1 MDLYYPKLEDV
12 PIPTRKASLRTAVYV
27 TRVVPLDVV
36 LVRGT
41 AQQVTLLTE
50 AARSAGAA
58 VTATIGRPTCAVL
71 PETRSAGRAALSFG
85 RIGYRV
91 YTGADQTE
99 AYLAIPR
106 SKLEVVEEESLAV
119 IVRANQEFDKFHRA
133 VLAPCSQRSA
143 ASMARSGPDR
153 SATDSTRTRKT
164 QRCRSRSY

>member
-1 MDLYYPKLEDV
+1 MDLYYPKWEDV
-12 PIPTRKASLRTAVYV
+12 PKIRTRKASLRTAVYI

-71 PETRSAGRAALSFG
+71 PETSSAGRAALSFG

-99 AYLAIPR
+99 TYLAIPR
-106 SKLEVVEEESLAV
+106 SKLQVVEESLAV

-153 SATDSTRTRKT
+153 
-164 QRCRSRSY
+164 